1 MKVIAADRKDEII
14 EYGRKM
20 VAKNLTTGTG
30 GNLSIYDREKNMM
43 AITPSGIPYEEMNSE
58 DIVVTDLNGDIV
70 EGERKPSSE
79 LSLHRRVYERRDDI
93 DAVVHT
99 HSTFATVISCLGEEL
114 PPVHYMIA
122 AAGGSCVPL
131 AEYARYGTVD
141 LAENAV
147 SSLGEEYRAVLLA
160 NHGLLAAGGSLKA
173 AFEVAETI
181 EFVAELYYRTENV
194 GDPQLLD
201 QDQMAEVREAFA
213 SYGQQ

>member
-1 MKVIAADRKDEII
+1 MIAADRKDEII

-114 PPVHYMIA
+114 PPVHYLIA

-131 AEYARYGTVD
+131 AEYARYGTEE

-147 SSLGEEYRAVLLA
+147 SSLGEKYRAVLLA

>member
-1 MKVIAADRKDEII
+1 MIAAERRDEII

-20 VAKNLTTGTG
+20 VANNLTTGTG
-30 GNLSIYDREKNMM
+30 GNLSIYDREKNLI
-43 AITPSGIPYEEMNSE
+43 AITPSGILYEDMNSE
-58 DIVVTDLNGDIV
+58 DIVVTDLNGVIV

-79 LSLHRRVYERRDDI
+79 LSLHRRVYEKRDDI

-114 PPVHYMIA
+114 PPVHYLIA

-131 AEYARYGTVD
+131 AEYARYGTVE

-147 SSLGEEYRAVLLA
+147 SSLGEKYRAVLLA

>member
-1 MKVIAADRKDEII
+1 MIAADRRDEII

-20 VAKNLTTGTG
+20 VAKNLTAGTG

-79 LSLHRRVYERRDDI
+79 LSLHRRVYEKRDDI

-181 EFVAELYYRTENV
+181 EFVAELYYRTQNV